1 MQEKAEWADSRANS
15 ASSQLRDILAKIEAA
30 EQTVAARLNSVI
42 LEVQSVE
49 LIIQA
54 ATGFNKTLNE
64 LVEENK
70 TLKQRQAAA
79 AAISVCQLLL
89 FLAYLGTIGIS
100 YLVKCFKKQQEK
112 QLVENL
118 ELMESRLQE
127 RKKQE
132 EVCRQATE
140 GTVVL
145 TH

>member
-1 MQEKAEWADSRANS
+1 M
-15 ASSQLRDILAKIEAA
+15 
-30 EQTVAARLNSVI
+30 
-42 LEVQSVE
+42 QSVE

-54 ATGFNKTLNE
+54 ATGFNKTLNK

-79 AAISVCQLLL
+79 AVISVCQLLL

-118 ELMESRLQE
+118 EHMEARLQE
-127 RKKQE
+127 RKKQDK
-132 EVCRQATE
+132 VCKQATK

-145 TH
+145 TS